1 MPYAATMIVGIGVT
15 MDNMLYIIAGLVC
28 IVLIAVLV
36 MRKNKAQKPPAQSS
50 IKADRTATLPKHTA
64 IKGAAT
70 QANVNSDKR
79 FDHIEIAQ
87 RFMEQQR
94 YDKAIETLNRG
105 LAEKPNDS
113 QLTLKLLAVYATIDE
128 SDNFNK
134 VYDSIKTHGDAKS
147 IAQADD
153 LKALLTEE
161 QNQAAER
168 ALPADNNLDTGFES
182 IDSDL
187 PANKIENN
195 EPTIDPSLNEQAVTH
210 NEYKNDLAASSDS
223 TLETSNDFNDSQQD
237 FVLSLDD
244 LEQDIDEPAA
254 TSAAPVIDLDI
265 ADAESLS
272 MSTVSGTNENKS
284 NSELDF
290 DFDLAEQDNTAS
302 ETNASLSK
310 DDLNNADDEITLDDE
325 DFVLDL
331 ADLEL
336 DTSETNMS
344 LNDESMTD
352 VSSLKDDL
360 ALSLYSIDDNNDTPV
375 ETETLSDETSAV
387 IDDSLND
394 LEFDNF
400 VLEDHPSE
408 NNHVLESNSIDE
420 LSFADVDTTD
430 NQTNETVASS
440 NAPTTGRF
448 DDNTLIDDSFDF
460 DSLASAPT
468 ATTPVEVKNDY
479 DVSSDVNSTNMLDN
493 ATIETEVETTED
505 FSSRFAADFDFVKT
519 LDSNQVTLDLASQY
533 VQLGEYD
540 SAKRLLTEVI
550 NQGNSEQQSQAQ
562 ALLDRTA

>member
-1 MPYAATMIVGIGVT
+1 
-15 MDNMLYIIAGLVC
+15 MDYMLYIIAGLVF

-36 MRKNKAQKPPAQSS
+36 MRKNKAQKPPAQQS
-50 IKADRTATLPKHTA
+50 IKADKADKADKAATLPKHTA
-64 IKGAAT
+64 VKGTNT

-182 IDSDL
+182 IDFDL

-265 ADAESLS
+265 ADEQSLS

-352 VSSLKDDL
+352 VSSLEDDL
-360 ALSLYSIDDNNDTPV
+360 ALSLDSIDDNNDTPV
-375 ETETLSDETSAV
+375 EVQSLSDETSAV

-394 LEFDNF
+394 FEFDNF

-408 NNHVLESNSIDE
+408 NNSALESNSIDE
-420 LSFADVDTTD
+420 LSFEDVDAAD
-430 NQTNETVASS
+430 DQTNETVASS
-440 NAPTTGRF
+440 AAPTTGKF

-468 ATTPVEVKNDY
+468 TTTPVEVKNDY
-479 DVSSDVNSTNMLDN
+479 DVSSDVNSTDMLDN
-493 ATIETEVETTED
+493 ATIETEVEATED

>member
-1 MPYAATMIVGIGVT
+1 
-15 MDNMLYIIAGLVC
+15 MDYMLYIIAGLVF

-36 MRKNKAQKPPAQSS
+36 MRKNKAQKPTEQPSF
-50 IKADRTATLPKHTA
+50 KAEKATPLSTTDVV
-64 IKGAAT
+64 KGATT
-70 QANVNSDKR
+70 QANTDNNEK
-79 FDHIEIAQ
+79 FNHIEIAQ

-94 YDKAIETLNRG
+94 YDKAIDTLKRG

-134 VYDSIKTHGDAKS
+134 VYDSIKMYGDAKS

-182 IDSDL
+182 IDFDL

-210 NEYKNDLAASSDS
+210 NEYKNDLAARSDS

-254 TSAAPVIDLDI
+254 TSAAPVIELDI
-265 ADAESLS
+265 SDAESLS
-272 MSTVSGTNENKS
+272 TSTVSGTNDNNS
-284 NSELDF
+284 DSELDF

-310 DDLNNADDEITLDDE
+310 DDLNNTDDEITLDDE

>member
-1 MPYAATMIVGIGVT
+1 

-36 MRKNKAQKPPAQSS
+36 MRKNKAQKPPAQQS
-50 IKADRTATLPKHTA
+50 IKADKAATLPKHTA
-64 IKGAAT
+64 VKGTNT

-182 IDSDL
+182 IDFDL

-408 NNHVLESNSIDE
+408 NNRVLESNSIDK
-420 LSFADVDTTD
+420 LSFEDVDAAD
-430 NQTNETVASS
+430 DQTNETVASS
-440 NAPTTGRF
+440 NAPTTDRF
-448 DDNTLIDDSFDF
+448 DDNTLIDDDFDF

-468 ATTPVEVKNDY
+468 ATTPV
-479 DVSSDVNSTNMLDN
+479 DVASEIENNVPSEFTADN
-493 ATIETEVETTED
+493 EVEATED

>member
-1 MPYAATMIVGIGVT
+1 
-15 MDNMLYIIAGLVC
+15 MDYMLYIIAGLVF

-36 MRKNKAQKPPAQSS
+36 MRKNKAQKPTEQPSF
-50 IKADRTATLPKHTA
+50 KAEKATPLSTTDVV
-64 IKGAAT
+64 KGATT
-70 QANVNSDKR
+70 QANTDNNEK
-79 FDHIEIAQ
+79 FNHIEIAQ

-94 YDKAIETLNRG
+94 YDKAIDTLKRG

-168 ALPADNNLDTGFES
+168 ALPADNNQDSGFES
-182 IDSDL
+182 IDFDL

-210 NEYKNDLAASSDS
+210 NEYKNDLAARSDS

-254 TSAAPVIDLDI
+254 TSAAPVIELDI
-265 ADAESLS
+265 SDAESLS
-272 MSTVSGTNENKS
+272 TSTVSGTNDNNS
-284 NSELDF
+284 DSELDF

-310 DDLNNADDEITLDDE
+310 DDLNNTDDEITLDDE

>member
-1 MPYAATMIVGIGVT
+1 

-36 MRKNKAQKPPAQSS
+36 MRKNKAQKPPAQQS
-50 IKADRTATLPKHTA
+50 IKADKAATLPKHTTN
-64 IKGAAT
+64 T
-70 QANVNSDKR
+70 QTNIDNDKR

-94 YDKAIETLNRG
+94 YDKAIETLKRG
-105 LAEKPNDS
+105 LAERPNDN
-113 QLTLKLLAVYATIDE
+113 QLTIKLLAVYATIDE

-134 VYDSIKTHGDAKS
+134 VYDSIKAHGDAKS

-182 IDSDL
+182 IDFDL
-187 PANKIENN
+187 PAKKIENN
-195 EPTIDPSLNEQAVTH
+195 DPTIDPSLNKQAVTH

-223 TLETSNDFNDSQQD
+223 TLETSHDFDTSEQD
-237 FVLSLDD
+237 FSLSLDD
-244 LEQDIDEPAA
+244 LEQDIDVPAA
-254 TSAAPVIDLDI
+254 TSAAPVIELDI

-272 MSTVSGTNENKS
+272 MSTVTNTDDNSGKNE
-284 NSELDF
+284 SELGFDF
-290 DFDLAEQDNTAS
+290 DFNLAEQNDAT
-302 ETNASLSK
+302 TTTTLSS
-310 DDLNNADDEITLDDE
+310 DDLSDAHNEMTLDDE
-325 DFVLDL
+325 AFVLDL

-336 DTSETNMS
+336 DTSETNVS

-352 VSSLKDDL
+352 VSSLEDNL
-360 ALSLYSIDDNNDTPV
+360 ALSLDSIDDNNDTPV
-375 ETETLSDETSAV
+375 ETETLSNETSTV

-408 NNHVLESNSIDE
+408 NNSASESNSIDE
-420 LSFADVDTTD
+420 LSFVDVDTAD

-440 NAPTTGRF
+440 AGPTTGRF
-448 DDNTLIDDSFDF
+448 DDNTLIDDDFDF

-468 ATTPVEVKNDY
+468 ATTPV
-479 DVSSDVNSTNMLDN
+479 DVASE
-493 ATIETEVETTED
+493 IENNVPSEFTADTEVETTKD

>member
-134 VYDSIKTHGDAKS
+134 VYDSIKMYGDAQS

-168 ALPADNNLDTGFES
+168 ALPADNNQDSGFES
-182 IDSDL
+182 IDFDL
-187 PANKIENN
+187 PATKIEIN

-210 NEYKNDLAASSDS
+210 NEYKNDLAARSDS

-254 TSAAPVIDLDI
+254 TSAALVINLDI
-265 ADAESLS
+265 ADEESLS
-272 MSTVSGTNENKS
+272 TSTVSGANDNNS
-284 NSELDF
+284 DSELDF

-310 DDLNNADDEITLDDE
+310 DNLNNADDEITLDDE

-352 VSSLKDDL
+352 VSSLEDDL
-360 ALSLYSIDDNNDTPV
+360 TLSLDSIDDNNDTPV

-408 NNHVLESNSIDE
+408 NNSALESNSIDE

-440 NAPTTGRF
+440 AAPTTDRF
-448 DDNTLIDDSFDF
+448 DDNTLIDDDFDF
-460 DSLASAPT
+460 DSLSIAPT
-468 ATTPVEVKNDY
+468 ATTPVEVENDY
-479 DVSSDVNSTNMLDN
+479 DVSSDINTTDTLDN
-493 ATIETEVETTED
+493 ATIETEVEATEE

>member
-1 MPYAATMIVGIGVT
+1 
-15 MDNMLYIIAGLVC
+15 MDYMLYIIAGLVF

-36 MRKNKAQKPPAQSS
+36 MRKNKARKPPAQQS
-50 IKADRTATLPKHTA
+50 IKADKAATLPKHTA
-64 IKGAAT
+64 VKGTNT

-128 SDNFNK
+128 SDNFSR
-134 VYDSIKTHGDAKS
+134 VYDSIKMYGDAQS

-168 ALPADNNLDTGFES
+168 ALPADNNQDAGFES
-182 IDSDL
+182 IDFDL

-210 NEYKNDLAASSDS
+210 NEYKNDLAARSDS
-223 TLETSNDFNDSQQD
+223 TLVNSHDFDNSAQG

-254 TSAAPVIDLDI
+254 TSAAPVIELDI
-265 ADAESLS
+265 ADEESLS
-272 MSTVSGTNENKS
+272 TSTVSGANDNNS
-284 NSELDF
+284 DSELDF

-302 ETNASLSK
+302 ETNTSLSK
-310 DDLNNADDEITLDDE
+310 NDLNNADDEITLDDE

-336 DTSETNMS
+336 DTSETNVN
-344 LNDESMTD
+344 LNDEPMTD

-360 ALSLYSIDDNNDTPV
+360 ALSLDILDDNNDTPV

-394 LEFDNF
+394 FDEFDNF
-400 VLEDHPSE
+400 VLEDHTSE
-408 NNHVLESNSIDE
+408 NNRVLESNGIDE
-420 LSFADVDTTD
+420 ISFADVDTTD
-430 NQTNETVASS
+430 NQTNETIASS
-440 NAPTTGRF
+440 NAPTTDRF
-448 DDNTLIDDSFDF
+448 DDNTLIDDDFDF

>member
-1 MPYAATMIVGIGVT
+1 MIVGIGVT

-36 MRKNKAQKPPAQSS
+36 MRKNKAQKPPAQQS
-50 IKADRTATLPKHTA
+50 IKADKADKAATLPKHTA
-64 IKGAAT
+64 VKGTNT

-210 NEYKNDLAASSDS
+210 NEYKNDLAARSDS

-272 MSTVSGTNENKS
+272 TSTVSGTNDNNS
-284 NSELDF
+284 DSELDF

-310 DDLNNADDEITLDDE
+310 DNLNNTDDEITLDDE

-360 ALSLYSIDDNNDTPV
+360 ALSLDSIDDNNDTPV

-460 DSLASAPT
+460 DSLASAST
-468 ATTPVEVKNDY
+468 ATTPIDVVSEVESNVQSEFTADT
-479 DVSSDVNSTNMLDN
+479 D
-493 ATIETEVETTED
+493 VETTED

>member
-1 MPYAATMIVGIGVT
+1 
-15 MDNMLYIIAGLVC
+15 MLYIIAGLVF

-36 MRKNKAQKPPAQSS
+36 MRKNKAQKPTEQPSF
-50 IKADRTATLPKHTA
+50 KAEKATPLSTTDVV
-64 IKGAAT
+64 KGATT
-70 QANVNSDKR
+70 QANTDNNEK
-79 FDHIEIAQ
+79 FNHIEIAQ

-94 YDKAIETLNRG
+94 YDKAIDTLKRG

-182 IDSDL
+182 IDFDL

-210 NEYKNDLAASSDS
+210 NEYKNDLAARSDS

-254 TSAAPVIDLDI
+254 TSAAPVIELDI
-265 ADAESLS
+265 SDAESLS
-272 MSTVSGTNENKS
+272 TSTVSGTNDNNS
-284 NSELDF
+284 DSELDF

-310 DDLNNADDEITLDDE
+310 DNLNNTDDEITLDDE

-336 DTSETNMS
+336 DTSEANVN

-352 VSSLKDDL
+352 VRSLEDDF
-360 ALSLYSIDDNNDTPV
+360 ALSLDSVDDNNDTPV

>member
-1 MPYAATMIVGIGVT
+1 

-36 MRKNKAQKPPAQSS
+36 MRKNKAQKPPAQQS
-50 IKADRTATLPKHTA
+50 IKADKAATLPKHTA
-64 IKGAAT
+64 VKGTNT
-70 QANVNSDKR
+70 QANVNSDKQ

-210 NEYKNDLAASSDS
+210 NEYKNDLAARSDS

-244 LEQDIDEPAA
+244 LEQDIEEPAA
-254 TSAAPVIDLDI
+254 TSAAPVIELDI
-265 ADAESLS
+265 SDAESLS
-272 MSTVSGTNENKS
+272 TSTVSGTNDNNS
-284 NSELDF
+284 DSELNF
-290 DFDLAEQDNTAS
+290 DFDLVEQDNTAS

-310 DDLNNADDEITLDDE
+310 DNLNNTDDEITLDDE

-375 ETETLSDETSAV
+375 EVQSSSDENSAV

-394 LEFDNF
+394 FDEFDNF

-408 NNHVLESNSIDE
+408 NNSALESNSIDK
-420 LSFADVDTTD
+420 LSFEDVDAAD
-430 NQTNETVASS
+430 DQTNETVASS
-440 NAPTTGRF
+440 NTPTTGRF
-448 DDNTLIDDSFDF
+448 DDNTLIDDDFDF

-493 ATIETEVETTED
+493 ATIETEVEATED

>member
-1 MPYAATMIVGIGVT
+1 
-15 MDNMLYIIAGLVC
+15 MDYILYIIAGLVL

-36 MRKNKAQKPPAQSS
+36 MRKNKAQKPPTQPS
-50 IKADRTATLPKHTA
+50 IKADKAATLPKHTA
-64 IKGAAT
+64 VKGTNT
-70 QANVNSDKR
+70 QANIDNDKR

-94 YDKAIETLNRG
+94 YDKAIETLKRG
-105 LAEKPNDS
+105 LTERPNDN

-182 IDSDL
+182 IDFDL
-187 PANKIENN
+187 PAKKIENN
-195 EPTIDPSLNEQAVTH
+195 DPTIDPSLNKQAVTH

-223 TLETSNDFNDSQQD
+223 TLETSHDFDTSEQD
-237 FVLSLDD
+237 FSLSLDD
-244 LEQDIDEPAA
+244 LEQDIDVPAA
-254 TSAAPVIDLDI
+254 TSAAPVIELDI

-272 MSTVSGTNENKS
+272 TSTVTNTDDNSGKNE
-284 NSELDF
+284 SELGFDF
-290 DFDLAEQDNTAS
+290 DFDLAEQNVAT
-302 ETNASLSK
+302 TTTTLSS
-310 DDLNNADDEITLDDE
+310 DDLSDAHNEMTLDDE
-325 DFVLDL
+325 AFVLDL

-336 DTSETNMS
+336 DTSETNVS

-352 VSSLKDDL
+352 VSSLEDNL
-360 ALSLYSIDDNNDTPV
+360 ALSLNSIDDNNDTPV
-375 ETETLSDETSAV
+375 ETETLSNETSTV

-408 NNHVLESNSIDE
+408 NNSASESNSIDE
-420 LSFADVDTTD
+420 LSFVDVDTAD

-440 NAPTTGRF
+440 AAPTTGRF
-448 DDNTLIDDSFDF
+448 DDNTLIDDDFDF

-468 ATTPVEVKNDY
+468 ATTPV
-479 DVSSDVNSTNMLDN
+479 DVASE
-493 ATIETEVETTED
+493 IENNVPSEFTADTEVETTKD